1 MNLSPEPG
9 LSLFDLKKPRPTV
22 KKPGQAMGLARPGDL
37 ESRGFP
43 LPGQA
48 GLELPYSVS
57 HVEGFGY
64 WECGE
69 GAWNLEEQGWH

>member
-1 MNLSPEPG
+1 
-9 LSLFDLKKPRPTV
+9 
-22 KKPGQAMGLARPGDL
+22 MGLARPGDL